1 MSEQAVPIV
10 GLTGGMGAGKSTALE
25 ILQRRGA
32 AVLSTDA
39 VVHELIASEPVRH
52 ALVARFGEE
61 IAPDGV
67 VDRAAV
73 ATSAFASED
82 GRAWLEGL
90 LWPMVG
96 ERVMEWIGEV
106 RERMPAPRAAVIEVP
121 LLFESGLTDAYDATL
136 AVVADEP
143 LRRERAAARGHALE
157 EERSSRQLPQEEKAR
172 RATYVVRND
181 GTEEDLERELSA
193 VLDKLGR

>member
-1 MSEQAVPIV
+1 MSQQAVPIV

-39 VVHELIASEPVRH
+39 VVHELIASDAVRD

-61 IAPDGV
+61 IAPGGV

-73 ATSAFASED
+73 ATRAFASDD
-82 GRAWLEGL
+82 GRAWLEAL

-96 ERVMEWIGEV
+96 ERVAQWVAQV
-106 RERMPAPRAAVIEVP
+106 RERTPSPRAAVIEVP
-121 LLFESGLTDAYDATL
+121 LLFESGLTDGYDATL

-143 LRRERAAARGHALE
+143 LRRQRAAARGHALA

-172 RATYVVRND
+172 KATFVVRND
-181 GTEEDLERELSA
+181 GTEGDLERELSA